1 MYKAA
6 INSIVQQPSKFTD
19 DMECAIC
26 HKKHTFANC
35 PILKD
40 MEYLRKHF
48 ISYCL
53 LMNKTQKQM
62 LAAINR
68 IDATWATDDDT
79 PNTPENDYSPANTDN
94 DADFYQEE
102 E

>member
-1 MYKAA
+1 
-6 INSIVQQPSKFTD
+6 
-19 DMECAIC
+19 MECALC
-26 HKKHTFANC
+26 HKKHAFANC

-68 IDATWATDDDT
+68 IDATWATSD
-79 PNTPENDYSPANTDN
+79 NHTPETDYSGGNTDN
-94 DADFYQEE
+94 DADFHQEE